1 MARPTR
7 SELARQIRGHLELL
21 QAGGLSHVRFKR
33 KSGPAARKTPAA
45 AAPAPPALRGPA
57 GPAKAPAP
65 AARGVMAASVA
76 LEELKRFGGER
87 AGLLSPL
94 AEAVRVCEACRLCA
108 TRKQTV
114 FGTGNPDSRLMIIG
128 EAPGADEDQ
137 QGRPFVGRAGALL
150 TDIIEKGM
158 KLRREDVYICNVLK
172 CRPPDNRNP
181 EPDEITQCRPYLER
195 QIEIINPSVLLAVG
209 RFPAQWLCN
218 SQEPIGQLRGKR
230 FEYKGRHVVCT
241 YHPAYL
247 LRNYTLDTR
256 KKVHA
261 DVMLALE
268 LLGSEPVVR
277 P

>member
-45 AAPAPPALRGPA
+45 AAPAPPAPRGPA

-137 QGRPFVGRAGALL
+137 QGRPFVGRAGALRVSWGRAAQGRASSV
-150 TDIIEKGM
+150 DGQ
-158 KLRREDVYICNVLK
+158 RAHQ
-172 CRPPDNRNP
+172 PDFP
-181 EPDEITQCRPYLER
+181 Q
-195 QIEIINPSVLLAVG
+195 SVLRETQTCG
-209 RFPAQWLCN
+209 GFFNP
-218 SQEPIGQLRGKR
+218 
-230 FEYKGRHVVCT
+230 
-241 YHPAYL
+241 
-247 LRNYTLDTR
+247 
-256 KKVHA
+256 
-261 DVMLALE
+261 
-268 LLGSEPVVR
+268 
-277 P
+277 